1 MDPDEEKKE
10 QTTKITSAELEEKI
24 GTAVEAKMEPLMNRF
39 TETLEESLKA
49 LQVTKTEPEGEE
61 KEPGEVTATAHDVK
75 AEARCGYKAFGEFL
89 KDVQTCSP
97 GSGNSLTNRM
107 AAVMKAASGMGENV
121 GSDGGFLIPAD
132 FVTAIWQ
139 RVIDTPENLVNRTDQ
154 YAISGNRMVLPTL
167 AETSRADGARAGGIV
182 GTWLDEGTTKPPSQP
197 ELGRLELNLHKLA
210 IVVVATDELL
220 DDSAVA
226 LESFITKVAGDE
238 IAFMLNNSLIRGT
251 GVGMPMGI
259 LNAPCLVTV
268 AAEAG
273 QPITTIVAENISNM
287 WARMYA
293 PSRRNAV
300 WLINQDIE
308 PELDNMTINV
318 GTGGLPVYLPA
329 GGYSVSP
336 YSTLKGRPVIP
347 VEWCST
353 LGVLGDIILADWS
366 QYITI
371 TKTSG
376 IEAAVSMHIRFLFDE
391 QTFRFVMRVDGQPWW
406 ATDLTPYQGVG
417 NTLSPF
423 VTLAPR
429 P

>member
-1 MDPDEEKKE
+1 MPETVEEE
-10 QTTKITSAELEEKI
+10 QTTKITSADLEGKI
-24 GTAVEAKMEPLMNRF
+24 GAVVEAKLEPLMNQF
-39 TETLEESLKA
+39 TTTLEDSLKG
-49 LQVTKTEPEGEE
+49 LQVTKAEPEGEE
-61 KEPGEVTATAHDVK
+61 KEPGKVDATAHDVK

-89 KDVQTCSP
+89 HDVHSCSP
-97 GSGNSLTNRM
+97 GSGNAPTDRM

-121 GSDGGFLIPAD
+121 GSDGGFLVPTD
-132 FVTAIWQ
+132 FVTALWQ
-139 RVIDTPENLVNRTDQ
+139 RVIDTPENLMNRTDQ
-154 YAISGNRMVLPTL
+154 YTTSGNRMVLPAV
-167 AETSRADGARAGGIV
+167 AETSRADGARAGGIQ
-182 GTWLDEGTTKPPSQP
+182 GYWLDEGTAKTPSQP
-197 ELGRLELNLHKLA
+197 ALARLELNLHKMA
-210 IVVVATDELL
+210 VVVPATDELL

-226 LESFITKVAGDE
+226 LESFITKVASDE
-238 IAFMLNNSLIRGT
+238 LSFMLNDSFIRGL
-251 GVGMPMGI
+251 GGGRPMGI

-308 PELDNMTINV
+308 PELDNMTIAV
-318 GTGGLPVYLPA
+318 GTGGLPVYLPV

-336 YSTLKGRPVIP
+336 YSTMKGRPVIP

-353 LGVLGDIILADWS
+353 LGAVGDIILCDWS
-366 QYITI
+366 QYVSI
-371 TKTSG
+371 TKNTG
-376 IEAAVSMHIRFLFDE
+376 IEAAVSMHIRFLYDE

-406 ATDLTPYQGVG
+406 ATDLTPYQGAG

-423 VTLAPR
+423 VTLAGR